1 MTDLFAALGPRE
13 YYRTAGMTE
22 LMLTTIGDLSYR
34 KAVRLFNRV
43 RHEESD
49 PTPVRTGAAIVER
62 EGTAM
67 QAQMEE
73 RATEALTAH
82 GFAAEGQPLAD
93 TEVTGLPMAE
103 ARLPQAQVAEALAA
117 YNAARPDAL
126 RIPLEAAKAFP
137 REWSTSRSMMSG

>member
-1 MTDLFAALGPRE
+1 
-13 YYRTAGMTE
+13 
-22 LMLTTIGDLSYR
+22 
-34 KAVRLFNRV
+34 
-43 RHEESD
+43 
-49 PTPVRTGAAIVER
+49 
-62 EGTAM
+62 M